1 MKVRVINH
9 MSLDGVIQ
17 SPSGPDEDRRGGF
30 DQGGWAVPNND
41 EVMARVMGEGMAEG
55 GPLLFG
61 RWTYESFSGYW
72 PHQQDNPVTDVLNAS
87 RKYVASTT
95 LTDPLPWMNS
105 TLLEGDAAEA
115 VAKLRAQPG
124 GGIGILGSGRLI
136 HSLMR
141 HNLID
146 EYQLLIHP
154 IVLGSGLR
162 LFPDGGPTSKLQ
174 LVDSVI
180 TTTGVVIA
188 TYRPETPA
196 PGAAS

>member
-17 SPSGPDEDRRGGF
+17 SPSGLDEDRRGGF

-61 RWTYESFSGYW
+61 RWTYEAFYGYW
-72 PHQQDNPVTDVLNAS
+72 PHQEDNPITDVLNS
-87 RKYVASTT
+87 SQKYVASTT
-95 LTDPLPWMNS
+95 LTEPLPWVNS

-115 VAKLRAQPG
+115 VGKLRAQPG
-124 GGIGILGSGRLI
+124 GGLGILGSGRLI

-146 EYQLLIHP
+146 EYHLLIHP

-162 LFPDGGPTSKLQ
+162 LFPDGSPISKLQ

-188 TYRPETPA
+188 TYRPEEPA

>member
-61 RWTYESFSGYW
+61 RWTYESFYGYW
-72 PHQQDNPVTDVLNAS
+72 PHQEDNPITDVLNAS

-95 LTDPLPWMNS
+95 LTEPLPWINS

-115 VAKLRAQPG
+115 VANLRAQPG

-154 IVLGSGLR
+154 IVLGAGLR
-162 LFPDGGPTSKLQ
+162 LFPDEGPTSKLQ

>member
-61 RWTYESFSGYW
+61 RWTYESFYGYW
-72 PHQQDNPVTDVLNAS
+72 PHQEDNPITDVLNAS

-95 LTDPLPWMNS
+95 LTEPLPWMNS

-115 VAKLRAQPG
+115 VADLRAQPG

-154 IVLGSGLR
+154 IVLGAGLR